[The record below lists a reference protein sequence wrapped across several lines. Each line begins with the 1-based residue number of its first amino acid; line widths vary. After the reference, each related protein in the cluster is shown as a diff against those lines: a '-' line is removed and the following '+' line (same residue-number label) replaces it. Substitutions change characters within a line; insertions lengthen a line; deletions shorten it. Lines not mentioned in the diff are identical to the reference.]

1 VVTALH
7 AVLLGCAAVS
17 LRVLVALLAILLLG
31 CSTHLAGTNDAALD
45 YAVQAD
51 PAPAKT
57 PEPALVAAGV
67 KARLVS
73 AQLAADVDPLDD
85 GHVRVVADADYAG
98 YVDELVT
105 WRGGLAV
112 ARVDDSV
119 TIAPRDSSDVQ
130 PMSATRPDGQIER
143 WWQGS
148 SEAVHRVA
156 NEARLDEHHAVLAQ
170 RLTPSL
176 WRTRVVVV
184 PAIVHFGIGDA
195 EIVSL
200 EPSEHGKALA
210 LTVAPAGRA
219 PIATERGAHPG
230 ADVALVRGNVLV
242 DVVPIEAALTTPI
255 TVHFGDDVTAYSR
268 AHAAR
273 MLLSSPVLPRLAR
286 VAVTRE
292 PPRWGV
298 AAACLV
304 LPFVFSF
311 AWLFFVRRFD
321 RARPEPM
328 WLVLA
333 TFGLGC
339 LSIVPAGLAE
349 VGLSQLTPWLE
360 PSVVTLGGQ
369 LIALP
374 LAIAVYTVVV
384 GVVEEGAKFFATWS
398 LARHRREFDEPV
410 DGIVYACAAA
420 LGFAAVENVKYFA
433 FGRMSGAV
441 IAVRAVM
448 TVPVHMFFS
457 TIWGYA
463 LGRKLVSRRSG
474 VLGLFLLAALAHGT
488 FDACLSIDDAAKL
501 GTLVALVLG
510 VVFIVL
516 LRKALRH
523 GAVPPKLV
531 PVEEGAPPPTEPLPA
546 SSLPRAYHR
555 IGSNAAFIGCAAGAI
570 ACAFALTVV
579 GIAYEVL
586 HHRVGIVFVG
596 IATVLLA
603 AFGFATWGAAATI
616 PLDCA
621 IDAQGVTF
629 AGGRTPWSTV
639 SAVALEVVGARAWV
653 RVQTQAG
660 DLRIG
665 PTNVDTARAIA
676 GAIGAARG

>member
-1 VVTALH
+1 VPRLLLAVC
-7 AVLLGCAAVS
+7 AVLL
-17 LRVLVALLAILLLG
+17 LVG

-51 PAPAKT
+51 PAGGKPL
-57 PEPALVAAGV
+57 EPALLAAGV
-67 KARLVS
+67 KARLAS
-73 AQLAADVDPLDD
+73 AQLVADVEPLDD
-85 GHVRVVADADYAG
+85 GHVRVVADADYAA

-105 WRGGLAV
+105 WRGGLTV
-112 ARVDDSV
+112 ARVDDTV
-119 TIAPRDSSDVQ
+119 TLAPRESSDLQ
-130 PMSATRPDGQIER
+130 PMSATRPDGQIDR
-143 WWQGS
+143 WWQGG

-170 RLTPSL
+170 RITPAI

-184 PAIVHFGIGDA
+184 PAIVHFGVGDA
-195 EIVSL
+195 EMVSL
-200 EPSEHGKALA
+200 DPAEHGKALA
-210 LTVAPAGRA
+210 LTVAPAARA
-219 PIATERGAHPG
+219 PIATERGAHP
-230 ADVALVRGNVLV
+230 AESVALVRGNVLV
-242 DVVPIEAALTTPI
+242 DVVPIEAALATPI
-255 TVHFGDDVTAYSR
+255 LLHFGDDLAAYSR
-268 AHAAR
+268 AHATR

-286 VAVTRE
+286 VAVARE

-298 AAACLV
+298 ATACLV

-374 LAIAVYTVVV
+374 LAIAVYTLTV
-384 GVVEEGAKFFATWS
+384 GVVEEGAKFLATWS

-457 TIWGYA
+457 AIWGYA

-510 VVFIVL
+510 VVFIAL

-523 GAVPPKLV
+523 GAVPPKVGRRLV
-531 PVEEGAPPPTEPLPA
+531 PGLAGAWSTPEEEGAAPPTEPLPA
-546 SSLPRAYHR
+546 SALPRAYYR
-555 IGSNAAFIGCAAGAI
+555 VGSPVAFIGSAAGAI

-579 GIAYEVL
+579 GVAYEYL
-586 HHRVGIVFVG
+586 HHRVGVVFVAF
-596 IATVLLA
+596 ATVLLA
-603 AFGFATWGAAATI
+603 LFGLAAWAASATI
-616 PLDCA
+616 PLDVA

-629 AGGRTPWSTV
+629 AGGRTPWSAV
-639 SAVALEVVGARAWV
+639 SGVALEGLGAKAWV
-653 RVQTQAG
+653 RLSTHAG

-665 PTNVDTARAIA
+665 PTNLDTARAIA
-676 GAIGAARG
+676 GAIGAVRG